1 MNIAEI
7 VLLSFVMSLI
17 ESFRDKKFYFKIFIK
32 SFLIYFIGV
41 LILNQL
47 LDKFVP
53 NEMIEKYSEK
63 YGLWIFGGFLLLFSI
78 FLSIRGFFKR

>member
-7 VLLSFVMSLI
+7 VLLSFVMSPI

>member
-78 FLSIRGFFKR
+78 FLSIRGVF

>member
-7 VLLSFVMSLI
+7 VLLSFVMSPI
-17 ESFRDKKFYFKIFIK
+17 ESFRAKKFYFKIFIK